1 MLRAKLIVV
10 AMTLIFAQVHCAL
23 ACAGL
28 FCDANSTRESTP
40 PCHRHHSQSNHKDA
54 ESCTREAIVQL
65 KGSTQALQLEIS
77 ASLVPHPAQID
88 VWAAFTPRVGGEHS
102 ESRSPRAEPDRLSPV
117 VLRV

>member
-1 MLRAKLIVV
+1 MLHAKLIAV

-23 ACAGL
+23 ACAGQ
-28 FCDANSTRESTP
+28 FCYAKSTSESTP

-102 ESRSPRAEPDRLSPV
+102 ESRSPRAEPDRLSSV